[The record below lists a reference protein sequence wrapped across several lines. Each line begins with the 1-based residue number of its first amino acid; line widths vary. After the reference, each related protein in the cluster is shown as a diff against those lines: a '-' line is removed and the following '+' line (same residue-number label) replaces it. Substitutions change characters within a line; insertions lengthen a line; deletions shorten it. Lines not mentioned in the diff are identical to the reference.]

1 MGGTVLITGA
11 SSGLGFELSK
21 IFAREGYDLV
31 LVARR
36 EDKLN
41 SLKEEIESVYNKKA
55 YVFPADLSK
64 SNAPD
69 DILAYT
75 NENNLSID
83 ILVNN
88 AGFGDFGEFSK
99 LDANKQ
105 TNMINV
111 NVTALTRL
119 CRLFLPQMTE
129 RKSGKI
135 LNVASIAA
143 FQAGPLMAVYYATK
157 AFVVSLSDAL
167 SFELKNSGVTVT
179 ALCPGPTKTGFEDG
193 AQLEKSGLFKNL
205 KVATARDVSEYA
217 YKALMKNKT
226 IAVHGLLN
234 KLVVIGAK
242 FAPRKLS
249 RFMAYN
255 IQK

>member
-1 MGGTVLITGA
+1 MGGIALVTGA
-11 SSGLGFELSK
+11 SSGIGFELSK

-31 LVARR
+31 LVARS

-41 SLKEEIESVYNKKA
+41 MLKNEIESAYSRKA
-55 YVFPADLSK
+55 YIFPCDLSK
-64 SNAPD
+64 ENAAD
-69 DILAYT
+69 SVLEFT
-75 NENNLSID
+75 EKNNIKVD

-99 LDANKQ
+99 LDTDKQ
-105 TNMINV
+105 TNMVNV

-119 CRLFLPQMTE
+119 CRLYLPQMTE

-135 LNVASIAA
+135 LNTASIAA
-143 FQAGPLMAVYYATK
+143 FQSGPLMAVYYATK
-157 AFVVSLSDAL
+157 AFVVSLSEAL
-167 SFELKNSGVTVT
+167 AFELRNSGVTVT

-193 AQLEKSGLFKNL
+193 AKLDNSGLFKHL
-205 KVATARDVSEYA
+205 HVASAKEVSEYA
-217 YKALMKNKT
+217 YKALMKNKS
-226 IAVHGLLN
+226 IAIHGLLN

-249 RFMAYN
+249 RLMAYN

>member
-31 LVARR
+31 LVARS

-41 SLKEEIESVYNKKA
+41 SLKQEIESLYNKKA

-69 DILAYT
+69 DIFAYT
-75 NENNLSID
+75 KENNLSID
-83 ILVNN
+83 VLVNN

-99 LDANKQ
+99 LDTNKQ

-234 KLVVIGAK
+234 KLVVFGAK